1 MCNPSGTAFQKA
13 IFGKLS
19 DARLANQAEAT
30 NKVSSD
36 VSGGLTAAQGSRVR
50 ALQQL
55 STNQLRVRSSQLNV
69 N

>member
-1 MCNPSGTAFQKA
+1 MCNLSGTEEQKA

-19 DARLANQAEAT
+19 AIRAANKAEAT

-36 VSGGLTAAQGSRVR
+36 VSGGLATAHGSRVR

-55 STNQLRVRSSQLNV
+55 STNQLRVRSSQLTV